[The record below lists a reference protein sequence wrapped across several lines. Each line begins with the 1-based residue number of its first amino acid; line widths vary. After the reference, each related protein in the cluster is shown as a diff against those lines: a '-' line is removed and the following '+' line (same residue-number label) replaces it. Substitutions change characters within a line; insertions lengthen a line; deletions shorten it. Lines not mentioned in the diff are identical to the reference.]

1 MATGLAAKISEELG
15 IEALLIKGVAG
26 VFDVIADGTVVFSKL
41 EEQRFPQDI
50 EIIDAL
56 SQLGG

>member
-41 EEQRFPQDI
+41 EEQRFPQDT
-50 EIIDAL
+50 EIIEAL
-56 SQLGG
+56 KQLGD

>member
-15 IEALLIKGVAG
+15 IEALLVTGVAG

-50 EIIDAL
+50 EIIEAL
-56 SQLGG
+56 RKLGG

>member
-41 EEQRFPQDI
+41 EEQRFPQDT
-50 EIIDAL
+50 EIIEAL
-56 SQLGG
+56 KRLGD

>member
-15 IEALLIKGVAG
+15 LEALLIKGVAG
-26 VFDVIADGTVVFSKL
+26 VFDVIADDTVVFSKL

-50 EIIDAL
+50 EVIEAL
-56 SQLGG
+56 RQLGG

>member
-1 MATGLAAKISEELG
+1 MATGLAAKIAEELG
-15 IEALLIKGVAG
+15 IEAQLIKGAAG
-26 VFDVIADGTVVFSKL
+26 VFDVIVDDAVVFSKV

-56 SQLGG
+56 RRLRG

>member
-26 VFDVIADGTVVFSKL
+26 VFDVSADGTVVFSKL
-41 EEQRFPQDI
+41 EEQRFPQDT
-50 EIIDAL
+50 EIIEAL
-56 SQLGG
+56 KRLGD

>member
-15 IEALLIKGVAG
+15 IEAVLNKGVAG

-41 EEQRFPQDI
+41 EEQRFPQDT
-50 EIIDAL
+50 EIIEAL
-56 SQLGG
+56 KQLGD

>member
-15 IEALLIKGVAG
+15 IEALLVTGVAG
-26 VFDVIADGTVVFSKL
+26 VFDVSADGTVGFSKL

-50 EIIDAL
+50 EIIEAL
-56 SQLGG
+56 RKLGG